1 MNATTDITAYS
12 ASTPNITKSIATI
25 SFRKTNQLRDRLKE
39 APISYLAMLSRK
51 LWWYGS
57 VMLPNITLLLQHM
70 SAEPRNDRQWSLLS
84 KALVTRLSRKPRL
97 EISPTATNQHET
109 FLLS

>member
-51 LWWYGS
+51 L
-57 VMLPNITLLLQHM
+57 
-70 SAEPRNDRQWSLLS
+70 
-84 KALVTRLSRKPRL
+84 
-97 EISPTATNQHET
+97 
-109 FLLS
+109 